1 MLNKTNKRMKKKHLP
16 IIIAL
21 IFIFSF
27 FSSQVQTSFGETDV
41 TGLKFPTQNGQWVVA
56 DLFKPSTATK
66 KNPAPLVIVI
76 PGFQR
81 SKETLSNI
89 SIELSRRGI
98 VVIAIDPYA
107 QGSSSS
113 SMSTRAATKEGYG
126 MFSVVDYVHNTS
138 NLNYIDKSRIGV
150 TGHSAGGLA
159 SIRGAQYFGKEA
171 IKTNTLSKIHSVFVS
186 GMIRMGLEP
195 KNIKSIKSNV
205 GLSYAL
211 YDEGAWQNELKNGD
225 MSQSPEVLRLIN
237 HQLSNEKKQYKS
249 IEIEK
254 FYGNLDHR
262 NLTVVY
268 NEKVLHPLQ
277 PYDYL
282 ATKNQLDYF
291 LKVFQLK
298 NVISSNNQV
307 WYWKEF
313 FTFLS
318 LILSF
323 LIILPLTHY
332 FLKIPYFNELK
343 HPIPS
348 LIPSPKG
355 VHRTIFWGLFIFSAL
370 VACFSFIPM
379 SELSKSLFQDASNR
393 IQTWFF
399 PQRMNNAIM
408 LWAIFNGFIGLML
421 FFGNYYFFGKSS
433 EVKPHLWGAKISF
446 LELIKTIFLALIIFS
461 SYFLILFVIYY
472 LFHVDYRFIFL
483 GVKTFRPELLFLLPV
498 YMPLFFIFFLSNSLR
513 VNGSFRLE
521 KYTKTQHLLISGFG
535 NIAGLILILL
545 IQYLYFYINGTVFWE
560 AGWLYVNLLFAIVP
574 IMFVLPFFHYGFF
587 QLTGRIYLGPLT
599 MSLIFIM
606 ILLSNT
612 VCYIPL

>member
-1 MLNKTNKRMKKKHLP
+1 MKKKHLP

-355 VHRTIFWGLFIFSAL
+355 IHRTIFWGLFIFSAL

-379 SELSKSLFQDASNR
+379 SELSKELFVAASSR
-393 IQTWFF
+393 EQTWFF
-399 PQRMNNAIM
+399 PQRMNNAVM
-408 LWAIFNGFIGLML
+408 LWAFFNGIIGLL
-421 FFGNYYFFGKSS
+421 IFFGSYYFYGRHQGITPNF
-433 EVKPHLWGAKISF
+433 WGASISNS
-446 LELIKTIFLALIIFS
+446 ELLKTILLSLCVFISYYLVLFLS
-461 SYFLILFVIYY
+461 YY
-472 LFHVDYRFIFL
+472 LFHIDYRFWFMGVRIFQ
-483 GVKTFRPELLFLLPV
+483 PEMLLVLLIYIPFFF
-498 YMPLFFIFFLSNSLR
+498 LFFFSNSLR
-513 VNGSFRLE
+513 VNGAMRIEGQPEWISM
-521 KYTKTQHLLISGFG
+521 LIGGIG
-535 NIAGLILILL
+535 NSLGLILIII
-545 IQYLYFYINGTVFWE
+545 IQYVSFAYTGTVFWTD
-560 AGWLYVNLLFAIVP
+560 GWLYINLLC
-574 IMFVLPFFHYGFF
+574 LY
-587 QLTGRIYLGPLT
+587 LRIA
-599 MSLIFIM
+599 F
-606 ILLSNT
+606 NFRFR
-612 VCYIPL
+612 

>member
-1 MLNKTNKRMKKKHLP
+1 MKKKHLP

-41 TGLKFPTQNGQWVVA
+41 IGLKFPTQNGQWVVA

-355 VHRTIFWGLFIFSAL
+355 IHRTIFWGLFIFSAL

-399 PQRMNNAIM
+399 PQRMNNAVM
-408 LWAIFNGFIGLML
+408 LWALVNGLTGIALFYLCTWYLKNKKDIIIDFNSIKISKTDLFKTFLLSIIIFCFYYIIL
-421 FFGNYYFFGKSS
+421 FFIYF
-433 EVKPHLWGAKISF
+433 
-446 LELIKTIFLALIIFS
+446 
-461 SYFLILFVIYY
+461 
-472 LFHVDYRFIFL
+472 LFHVDYRFLFL
-483 GVKTFRPELLFLLPV
+483 GVRVFRPEILFLLLMYSP
-498 YMPLFFIFFLSNSLR
+498 FFITFFLSNSLR
-513 VNGSFRLE
+513 VNVLMRFKNESYLRSVL
-521 KYTKTQHLLISGFG
+521 FG
-535 NIAGLILILL
+535 GLTTTMGLIMIILL
-545 IQYLYFYINGTVFWE
+545 QYTVFLFSGTVYWNTSNH
-560 AGWLYVNLLFAIVP
+560 WLYVNLLFGVIP
-574 IMFVLPFFHYGFF
+574 MIFILPAFNRSFFS
-587 QLTGRIYLGPLT
+587 LTGKVYLGPIT
-599 MSLIFIM
+599 TCIIFIM

-612 VCYIPL
+612 VCYIPI